1 MAETHLVFVMAVFMT
16 LFTTCKASLSKLKC
30 ENDTNSANESI
41 LPFCVMDEYDDK
53 SMGSKVE
60 VNIVA
65 KIDDVLYV
73 NDHEQTVKLA
83 MLLSLSWIDYRLQL
97 MENSSQ
103 WEKDDDDY
111 LWTLLDLK
119 YLDLLWTPDLDI
131 LNIKDF
137 KIKEMFHTQGYLVL
151 YGDKRLWYEFPVEI
165 VLDCPLF
172 DFDSFPF
179 DVQICEL
186 WIGSYSCV
194 SDDCTH
200 IGNVLYNKTNQ
211 RTLKYNVDQIKALSF
226 EEGIKKWKGSYFSKD
241 AELTEYWYQYSYFP
255 IRMMFTRR
263 IESFLLHVYLPST
276 LLVIGTW
283 FGFLID
289 PASVPGR
296 VSLSLMLLLVAVN
309 NG

>member
-1 MAETHLVFVMAVFMT
+1 
-16 LFTTCKASLSKLKC
+16 
-30 ENDTNSANESI
+30 
-41 LPFCVMDEYDDK
+41 MDEYDDK

-137 KIKEMFHTQGYLVL
+137 NIKEMFHTQGYLVL

-172 DFDSFPF
+172 DFDSFPS
-179 DVQICEL
+179 ILISTAPNSLC
-186 WIGSYSCV
+186 
-194 SDDCTH
+194 
-200 IGNVLYNKTNQ
+200 
-211 RTLKYNVDQIKALSF
+211 
-226 EEGIKKWKGSYFSKD
+226 
-241 AELTEYWYQYSYFP
+241 FP
-255 IRMMFTRR
+255 
-263 IESFLLHVYLPST
+263 H
-276 LLVIGTW
+276 
-283 FGFLID
+283 
-289 PASVPGR
+289 
-296 VSLSLMLLLVAVN
+296 
-309 NG
+309 